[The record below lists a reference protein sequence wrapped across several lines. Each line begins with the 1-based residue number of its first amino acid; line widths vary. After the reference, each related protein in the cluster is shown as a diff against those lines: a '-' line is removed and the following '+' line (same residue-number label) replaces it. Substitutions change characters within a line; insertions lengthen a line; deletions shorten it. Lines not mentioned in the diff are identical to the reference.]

1 MKQSKFELFCLSLKD
16 DKPSFE
22 LSPALVGLWYDGHGS
37 WEAGHREVQ
46 KRTDVDS
53 FWVHAYLHRK
63 EGDLENAAYWY
74 KRCDKILPSQSSD
87 DEWRQ
92 IATVLISRQPSEK
105 ASEG

>member
-1 MKQSKFELFCLSLKD
+1 MKQSKFQLFRLSLKD
-16 DKPSFE
+16 EKPPFD
-22 LSPALVGLWYDGHGS
+22 LSPALTGLWYDGCGS
-37 WEAGHREVQ
+37 WEAAHRAVQ

-74 KRCDKILPSQSSD
+74 KRCGKTLSSQSSD

-92 IATVLISRQPSEK
+92 IATVLISRQSSES
-105 ASEG
+105 ASEE